1 MWRAVPGRRNSLY
14 QGMEVL
20 EKITAQWEGMR
31 WEKGLKEGLQSL
43 TQSLNYG
50 PQQRLNE
57 LNCSELICHAKEF
70 GLYLK
75 VHAKH

>member
-20 EKITAQWEGMR
+20 EKITAQCEGTR

-43 TQSLNYG
+43 
-50 PQQRLNE
+50 R
-57 LNCSELICHAKEF
+57 
-70 GLYLK
+70 
-75 VHAKH
+75 